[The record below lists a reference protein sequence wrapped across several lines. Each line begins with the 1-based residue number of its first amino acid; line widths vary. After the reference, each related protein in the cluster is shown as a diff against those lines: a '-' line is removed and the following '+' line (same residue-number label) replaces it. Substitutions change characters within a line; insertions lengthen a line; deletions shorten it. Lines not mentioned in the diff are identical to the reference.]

1 MAKLVKVNFRGLET
15 KEFLQGTTLSEISD
29 SFKKYYNYPI
39 LAGKINNHITE
50 LNHIIESDSDIDF
63 LDRSSE
69 IGNWINAFSIQF
81 LLLVAVKKTLGDKAD
96 LIILNSIDN
105 GAYCIIE
112 GTPIDKQIIKQIENK
127 MNEIKKYDLKY
138 TKVSVSRL
146 DAIQFYQ
153 KKKQYDKVDLLKY
166 ISNSFVNLYRLDDI
180 YDFFFSEMAPSTS
193 SLSDFKLTFIE
204 DNRFVISYTSEETPS
219 DTLKYRHM
227 RLIYETFNEHTRWA
241 KKIGIPS
248 AACLNTNVSLGKCN
262 DIIRLGELH
271 YEGQLSHV
279 AEQIYENKNNIKI
292 VLLAGPSSSG
302 KTTTA
307 KKLGIY
313 LQSLSFKT
321 HYISIDDYF
330 VEKEQTPKDENGE
343 YDFETLKAIDLDLFN
358 DHLVRLLAGEE
369 VLMPE
374 YNFITGKKEF
384 KKRFLKLEEND
395 ILIIE
400 GLHALNDELTS
411 AIKRKNKFKIFICP
425 YTQINIDKHNCIH
438 AGDTRKLRRI
448 IRDSK
453 TRGKSASDTLKMWK
467 KIRDGERK
475 YVFPFQ
481 RDIDVIINSAMV
493 YEMGVL
499 KVYAEP
505 LLFSVDEKDDMYPEA
520 IRLIN
525 LLRNFLPIPSDDIPR
540 DSVLREFI
548 GKSGFD
554 T

>member
-1 MAKLVKVNFRGLET
+1 MAKLIKVNFRGIET
-15 KEFLQGTTLSEISD
+15 KEFLQGATLQEISD
-29 SFKKYYNYPI
+29 SFKKYFNYPI
-39 LAGKINNHITE
+39 LVGKVNNRVTD
-50 LNHIIESDSDIDF
+50 LNHVVESDSDIDF
-63 LDRSSE
+63 LDRSTE
-69 IGNWINAFSIQF
+69 IGNWVNAFGLQF
-81 LLLVAVKKTLGDKAD
+81 LLLLAVKKVLGNKAE

-105 GAYCIIE
+105 GAYCYIE
-112 GTPIDKQIIKQIENK
+112 NATVDKQVLKTIESK
-127 MNEIKKYDLKY
+127 MNEIKELDLKY

-153 KKKQYDKVDLLKY
+153 RKKQDDKVDLLKY

-193 SLSDFKLTFIE
+193 CLSDFKLNYIE
-204 DNRFVISYTSEETPS
+204 DNRFVISYTSEESPS
-219 DTLKYRHM
+219 DALKYRHM
-227 RLIYETFNEHTRWA
+227 RLIYDTFNEHTRWA

-248 AACLNTNVSLGKCN
+248 AACLNRTVSLGKYN
-262 DIIRLGELH
+262 EIIRLAELH
-271 YEGQLSHV
+271 YEAQLSHI
-279 AEQIYENKNNIKI
+279 AEKIYDNKNNIKM

-343 YDFETLKAIDLDLFN
+343 YDFESLKAIDLALFN
-358 DHLVRLLAGEE
+358 EHLVKLLAGEE

-374 YNFITGKKEF
+374 YNFITGKKEY
-384 KKRFLKLEEND
+384 KKRFLKLEQND

-411 AIKRKNKFKIFICP
+411 AIKRKNKYKVFICP
-425 YTQINIDKHNCIH
+425 YTQVNIDKHNCIH
-438 AGDTRKLRRI
+438 AGDTRKIRRI
-448 IRDSK
+448 IRDSR

-467 KIRDGERK
+467 KIREGERK
-475 YVFPFQ
+475 YIFPFQ
-481 RDIDVIINSAMV
+481 RDIDAIINSAMV

-505 LLFSVDEKDDMYPEA
+505 LLFSVDETDEMYPES

-525 LLRNFLPIPSDDIPR
+525 QLRNFLPIPSDDIPK